1 MVCGCVCLLAGPP
14 TLLEAQQHDTLFGAP
29 APPKADS
36 TTPSRGTDSLSVV
49 SGVRLPAPPELA
61 RGLTGRTAT
70 LTADE
75 VEARGVNSL
84 AEAMDQLPGVT
95 TSEEFDVTVRGFS
108 VSPGIG
114 IPQGVT
120 VYIDGVRANEPDAHE
135 VNFDL
140 LPIEDVEH
148 VDVVYGP
155 SVLLGRNSLGAAVN
169 LVTRRGGPGVEQE
182 AEVAGGT
189 FGRYE
194 LRAQM
199 GGGGGPSP
207 WDYYAGVHYEHSGG
221 WREETES
228 RVTTVFGKLGLRQ
241 GKWDGTLSYS
251 GAFNRLKQAG
261 SLPESLFY
269 ANPRLNFT
277 QGDYFA
283 PIAHLVT
290 LNAQRPVS
298 QSLRLAVNGFA
309 RSIDSDQF
317 NANFVGLDSRQR
329 NAARQFGGAAQLSG
343 RVQLGGREIRLLGGV
358 DGDYLNTNVRIY
370 AIPPG
375 EPDSLTEWITTDQV
389 DLGLFAGANMPLV
402 AHLSA
407 TAAARFDWIHLPL
420 QDQLEPSQSGLNTYH
435 QVSPRLGLTWS
446 SDRPRRVQ
454 EFYAA
459 ISRGFRSPALV
470 EVGCSNPDAACPL
483 PFALGS
489 DPPLKPVVATTYEL
503 GWRTRRHGVTGF
515 DASASVYR
523 TDVRDDIFFVASTVT
538 AGYFQNIGATRR
550 SGVEVTASWS
560 LPAGIQLYANYGY
573 GTATFQTT
581 ATLAT
586 TRDTAG
592 EVVHPGDWLP
602 MVPDHRANAGA
613 WIPVRRARSAGE
625 AEIALGID
633 GRYVGQQWFR
643 GDEANVTSELP
654 DYAVMDA
661 TLIVR
666 LREIQIRTAVRN
678 LLNLRYAN
686 FGTYAENPTVPGSP
700 VQRWLTPGLPRTV
713 EVSIT
718 REF

>member
-1 MVCGCVCLLAGPP
+1 VPASEDSAA
-14 TLLEAQQHDTLFGAP
+14 LESRPG
-29 APPKADS
+29 DS
-36 TTPSRGTDSLSVV
+36 HAAV

-75 VEARGVNSL
+75 VEARGVTSL
-84 AEAMDQLPGVT
+84 AEAMNQLPGVT

-135 VNFDL
+135 VNFEL

-155 SVLLGRNSLGAAVN
+155 SVLLGRNALGAAVN
-169 LVTRRGGPGVEQE
+169 LVTRRGGPDVEQE
-182 AEVAGGT
+182 AEIAGGT
-189 FGRYE
+189 FGRFE
-194 LRAQM
+194 LRAQV

-207 WDYYAGVHYEHSGG
+207 WDYYAGVHFEHSDGWRAETQSKVGTLFGKVGLKRGG
-221 WREETES
+221 W
-228 RVTTVFGKLGLRQ
+228 
-241 GKWDGTLSYS
+241 DATLSYS
-251 GAFNRLKQAG
+251 GALNRLSEAG

-277 QGDYFA
+277 QGDYFSPA
-283 PIAHLVT
+283 AHLVT
-290 LNAQRPVS
+290 LNAQRPLSERV
-298 QSLRLAVNGFA
+298 RIAVNGFG
-309 RSIDSDQF
+309 RSINSDQF
-317 NANFVGLDSRQR
+317 NANFVGFDSRQR

-343 RVQLGGREIRLLGGV
+343 RAQIGGHEVRLLGGL
-358 DGDYLNTNVRIY
+358 DADYLNTNVRIY

-375 EPDSLTEWITTDQV
+375 EPDSLTEWVTTDQV
-389 DLGLFAGANMPLV
+389 DLGLFAGANVQLLT
-402 AHLSA
+402 HLGAS
-407 TAAARFDWIHLPL
+407 AAARFDWIRLPL
-420 QDQLEPSQSGLNTYH
+420 QDQLIPSQSGVNIY
-435 QVSPRLGLTWS
+435 QRVSPRINLTWS
-446 SDRPRRVQ
+446 ADSPRRLH

-459 ISRGFRSPALV
+459 VSRGFRAPALV

-503 GWRTRRHGVTGF
+503 GWRTRRHGGAGL
-515 DASASVYR
+515 DATASVYQ
-523 TDVRDDIFFVASTVT
+523 TDVQDDIFFVASTVT

-550 SGVEVTASWS
+550 SGLELTAAWH
-560 LPAGIQLYANYGY
+560 LPSGIQLYANYGY
-573 GTATFQTT
+573 GTATFQAT

-592 EVVHPGDWLP
+592 EVVYPGDWLP
-602 MVPDHRANAGA
+602 MVPDHRANAGM
-613 WIPVRRARSAGE
+613 WIPVRRARPAGTCCGP
-625 AEIALGID
+625 EIALGLD
-633 GRYVGQQWFR
+633 GRYVGHQWLR
-643 GDEANVTSELP
+643 GDEANETTELP
-654 DYAVMDA
+654 VYAVMDA

-666 LREIQIRTAVRN
+666 LRQLQIRTAVRN
-678 LLNLRYAN
+678 LLDRRYAN
-686 FGTYAENPTVPGSP
+686 FGTYAENPTKPGSP
-700 VQRWLTPGLPRTV
+700 VDRWLTPGLPRTV